1 LSEKKKLIKFLYFM
15 NEQKDLRI
23 KDFEALSLRLAS
35 PEEIL
40 SWSYGEV
47 TKAET
52 INYRTQKPEKEG
64 LFSEQI
70 FGPVKDYECACGK
83 YKTARYKGVICDRC
97 GVEVT
102 RSSVRRERMG
112 HIKLASPVAHIWFL
126 RSIPSRISLMLNIT
140 LPLLEKVIY
149 YNSYIVTLVDVNAKA
164 KALEDLQKE
173 FKNKLKN
180 WPKEKRKE
188 LKSSYLKAKT
198 ELEILKLRVVLSEID
213 YLQLSKEYAH
223 IFSAATGSEP
233 VKKLLEAIDLKK
245 LNQELE
251 DAISKSRKN
260 IQIDKKLLARLKL
273 VRSMIKA
280 GIRPEWMFL
289 TVLPVLPPELRPM
302 VQLDGGRFASSDLND
317 LYRRVINR
325 NNRLKKLL
333 ELKAPEV
340 IIKNEKRMLQE
351 AVDALIDNSIRKS
364 SGSAPMHAAQHRPL
378 RSLADILQGKQGRFR
393 QNLLGKRVDYSGRS
407 VIVIGPDLKIH
418 ECGLPKK
425 MALEL
430 FKPFV
435 IGELMKREIVFNPR
449 AANRLI
455 EEGPD
460 VVWEILE
467 TVVKDKYVLLNR
479 APTLHRLSVEAFRPR
494 LIEGLAIQ
502 IPALV
507 CQPFNA
513 DFDGDQMAVHLPLT
527 EEAQREAQNRMLASL
542 GLLKPADGDP
552 VMLPRKDMI
561 LGIYWLTLEI
571 EDKRLESEYKVFSN
585 IKEVFLALDN
595 KKITFQEIIRVR
607 LEKPT
612 LEGEKPGQIIITT
625 PGRIIFNQILPQDF
639 PYINQQLGARDL
651 KKITR
656 DLIYFYKDFNK
667 CADIIDSIKELG
679 FYYATISGITWGLTD
694 LKIPQ
699 EKYQI
704 INKTSQKIDEINAQ
718 YQEGLLT
725 NSEKKSLSE
734 EQWRHANSQITE
746 LVPKTLDPLDSVSI
760 IFNSGSG
767 GDWGVASQIMG
778 MKGLVVNPAGRIIDL
793 PILNSHQEGFNVLE
807 YFAASHGGRK
817 GLADTALKTSF
828 AGYLTRR
835 LIDVSQEVIV
845 REEDCH
851 TKNGLKV
858 NKKKVEEMDEKF
870 EDKIRG
876 RYLLQDAYFE
886 RSEKKGSERS
896 EGSYFEQSE
905 KKGSE
910 RSEGSYNKKGK
921 VILKANEL
929 IDDKLAK
936 KIAENCEEVIV
947 RSPLTCDS
955 PYGVCQ
961 KCYGL
966 DLAWLKPIDLGETVG
981 IIAAQAIGEPGTQL
995 TLRTFHT
1002 GGVAQAV
1009 DITQGLPRVE
1019 ELVEARIP
1027 KGEAQMSE
1035 VDGEVIEIEKE
1046 AHHKII
1052 RIKPDNPIEK
1062 RKKSKQKKQKEA
1074 EFIEYSIPEI
1084 ATLWVK
1090 RGDRVKKGDQLC
1102 EGNLNLKKI
1111 LKISGKEA
1119 CQDYILQEIKKVYNL
1134 AGEKINDKHLEVI
1147 IRQMFSRVRIIDPGE
1162 TEFIKSEII
1171 EKEMFKEAIKK
1182 MKEQKKK
1189 PPQAEEIVLGI
1200 KNVALTSS
1208 SVLAPASFQE
1218 TTRVL
1223 VKASLE
1229 ARADYLRGLKE
1240 NVIIG
1245 RLIPAGTGF
1254 RKLIDLTEQ

>member
-1 LSEKKKLIKFLYFM
+1 M
-15 NEQKDLRI
+15 NNQKDLKI

-40 SWSYGEV
+40 SWSDGEV

-83 YKTARYKGVICDRC
+83 YKTARYKGVVCDRC

-102 RSSVRRERMG
+102 RSSVRRERTG

-140 LPLLEKVIY
+140 LPSLEKVIY
-149 YNSYIVTLVDVNAKA
+149 YNSYIVTSVDANAKA
-164 KALEDLQKE
+164 KALEDLEKE
-173 FKNKLKN
+173 FKNKCKN

-188 LKSSYLKAKT
+188 LEGSYLKAKT
-198 ELEILKLRVVLSEID
+198 ELEILKPKIVLSEID

-233 VKKLLEAIDLKK
+233 VKKLLEAIDVKK

-251 DAISKSRKN
+251 NAISKSKRKP
-260 IQIDKKLLARLKL
+260 QIDKKLLTRLKL
-273 VRSMIKA
+273 VRSIIKA
-280 GIRPEWMFL
+280 GVRPEWMFL

-460 VVWEILE
+460 IVWEILE

-479 APTLHRLSVEAFRPR
+479 APTLHRLSVEAFKPR

-542 GLLKPADGDP
+542 GLLKPADGEP
-552 VMLPRKDMI
+552 VMQPRKEMV
-561 LGIYWLTLEI
+561 LGIYWLTMEI

-585 IKEVFLALDN
+585 PKEVFLALDN
-595 KKITFQEIIRVR
+595 KKIKFQEKIRVR
-607 LEKPT
+607 LDKPT
-612 LEGEKPGQIIITT
+612 IDGEKPGKIIITT
-625 PGRIIFNQILPQDF
+625 PGRIIFNQTLPQDF
-639 PYINQQLGARDL
+639 PYIDKQLGARDL

-656 DLIYFYKDFNK
+656 DIIYLYKDFNK
-667 CADIIDSIKELG
+667 CADILDSIKELG
-679 FYYATISGITWGLTD
+679 FYYATLSGVSWGLTD

-699 EKYQI
+699 EKPQI
-704 INKTSQKIDEINAQ
+704 IHEASQKIDEINAQ

-725 NSEKKSLSE
+725 NSERKSLSE
-734 EQWRHANSQITE
+734 EQWRHATTRITE
-746 LVPKTLDPLDSVSI
+746 LIPKTLSPLDSVSI
-760 IFNSGSG
+760 IFNSGAG
-767 GDWGVASQIMG
+767 GDWGVATQIMG
-778 MKGLVVNPAGRIIDL
+778 MKGLVVNPAGKIIDL
-793 PILNSHQEGFNVLE
+793 PILHSHQEGFNVLE

-835 LIDVSQEVIV
+835 LVDVSQEVII
-845 REEDCH
+845 REENCH

-858 NKKKVEEMDEKF
+858 NKKEVEEMGEKF

-876 RYLLQDAYFE
+876 RYLAQDAC
-886 RSEKKGSERS
+886 
-896 EGSYFEQSE
+896 
-905 KKGSE
+905 
-910 RSEGSYNKKGK
+910 NKKGK
-921 VILKANEL
+921 IILKTNEL

-936 KIAENCEEVIV
+936 EIANDCEEVII
-947 RSPLTCDS
+947 RSPLTCET
-955 PYGVCQ
+955 PYGICQ

-966 DLAWLKPIDLGETVG
+966 DLGWLKPIDLGEAVG
-981 IIAAQAIGEPGTQL
+981 VIAAQAIGEPGTQL

-1035 VDGEVIEIEKE
+1035 VDGEVVEIEKE

-1052 RIKPDNPIEK
+1052 RVKPNSSIE
-1062 RKKSKQKKQKEA
+1062 RKKKPKQKKQKES
-1074 EFIEYSIPEI
+1074 EFIEYLIPEI

-1090 RGDRVKKGDQLC
+1090 RGDRIKKGDQLC
-1102 EGNLNLKKI
+1102 EGNLSLKKI
-1111 LKISGKEA
+1111 LKILGKEA
-1119 CQDYILQEIKKVYNL
+1119 CQDYILKEIKKVYNL

-1147 IRQMFSRVRIIDPGE
+1147 IRQMFSRVRIIDSGD
-1162 TEFIKSEII
+1162 TEFIMGEII

-1182 MKEQKKK
+1182 MKDQKKK

-1229 ARADYLRGLKE
+1229 AREDHLRGLKE

-1254 RKLIDLTEQ
+1254 RKMIAKQ

>member
-1 LSEKKKLIKFLYFM
+1 M
-15 NEQKDLRI
+15 NDQKDLKI
-23 KDFEALSLRLAS
+23 KDFETLSLRLAS

-83 YKTARYKGVICDRC
+83 YKTARYKGVVCDRC

-140 LPLLEKVIY
+140 LPSLEKVIY
-149 YNSYIVTLVDVNAKA
+149 YNSYIVTSVDANAKA
-164 KALEDLQKE
+164 KALEDLEKE
-173 FKNKLKN
+173 FKNKCKN

-188 LKSSYLKAKT
+188 LEGSYLKAKT
-198 ELEILKLRVVLSEID
+198 ELEILKPKIVLSEID

-251 DAISKSRKN
+251 NAINKSKRKT
-260 IQIDKKLLARLKL
+260 QVDKKLLVRLKL
-273 VRSMIKA
+273 VRSLIKA
-280 GIRPEWMFL
+280 GVRPEWMFL

-479 APTLHRLSVEAFRPR
+479 APTLHRLSVEAFKPR

-552 VMLPRKDMI
+552 VMLPRKDMV
-561 LGIYWLTLEI
+561 LGIYWLTMDIKDNRPENEL
-571 EDKRLESEYKVFSN
+571 KVFSN

-595 KKITFQEIIRVR
+595 KKIKFQETIRVR
-607 LEKPT
+607 LDKST
-612 LEGEKPGQIIITT
+612 IDGEKPGQIISSEALPAQAGRKKVLSTEGKQVLTITT
-625 PGRIIFNQILPQDF
+625 PGRIIFNQTLPQDF
-639 PYINQQLGARDL
+639 PYINKQLGARDL

-656 DLIYFYKDFNK
+656 DIIYFYRDFNK
-667 CADIIDSIKELG
+667 CADILDSIKELG
-679 FYYATISGITWGLTD
+679 FYYATLSGISWGLTD

-699 EKYQI
+699 EKAQI
-704 INKTSQKIDEINAQ
+704 IAETSQKINEINIQ

-725 NSEKKSLSE
+725 NNEKKSLSE
-734 EQWRHANSQITE
+734 EHWRHATSQITE
-746 LVPKTLDPLDSVSI
+746 LIPKTLSPLDSVSI
-760 IFNSGSG
+760 IFNSGAG
-767 GDWGVASQIMG
+767 GDWGVAAQIMG

-835 LIDVSQEVIV
+835 LVDVSQEVIV

-851 TKNGLKV
+851 TKNGLKF
-858 NKKKVEEMDEKF
+858 NKKEVEEMGEKF
-870 EDKIRG
+870 EDKIQG
-876 RYLLQDAYFE
+876 RYLAQDAYD
-886 RSEKKGSERS
+886 KKG
-896 EGSYFEQSE
+896 
-905 KKGSE
+905 
-910 RSEGSYNKKGK
+910 N

-936 KIAENCEEVIV
+936 EIANDCVEIIV
-947 RSPLTCDS
+947 RSPLTCES
-955 PYGVCQ
+955 HYGVCQ

-966 DLAWLKPIDLGETVG
+966 DLGWLKPIDLGEAVG

-1035 VDGEVIEIEKE
+1035 VDGEVVDIEKA

-1052 RIKPDNPIEK
+1052 RIKPDNSIEK
-1062 RKKSKQKKQKEA
+1062 RKKTKQKKQKEA
-1074 EFIEYSIPEI
+1074 DFIEYLIPEI

-1090 RGDRVKKGDQLC
+1090 KGDKIKKGDQLC
-1102 EGNLNLKKI
+1102 EGNLSLKKI
-1111 LKISGKEA
+1111 LKILGKEA
-1119 CQDYILQEIKKVYNL
+1119 CQNYILKEIKKVYNL

-1147 IRQMFSRVRIIDPGE
+1147 IRQMFSRVRVIDPGD
-1162 TEFIKSEII
+1162 TEFITGEII

-1182 MKEQKKK
+1182 TKAQKKK

-1229 ARADYLRGLKE
+1229 AREDHLRGLKE

-1254 RKLIDLTEQ
+1254 RKTIDLAEQ

>member
-1 LSEKKKLIKFLYFM
+1 M
-15 NEQKDLRI
+15 NDQKDLRI
-23 KDFEALSLRLAS
+23 KDFEALSLRLSS

-83 YKTARYKGVICDRC
+83 YKTARYKGVVCDRC

-102 RSSVRRERMG
+102 KFSVRRERMG
-112 HIKLASPVAHIWFL
+112 HIKLAAPVAHIWFL
-126 RSIPSRISLMLNIT
+126 RSIPSRISLMLDIS
-140 LPLLEKVIY
+140 LPSLEKVVY
-149 YNSYIVTLVDVNAKA
+149 YNSYIVTSVDVDAKA
-164 KALEDLQKE
+164 KALGDLGKE
-173 FKNKLKN
+173 LKNKLKN

-188 LKSSYLKAKT
+188 LEGSYLKAKT
-198 ELEILKLRVVLSEID
+198 ELEILKPKVVLSEID

-251 DAISKSRKN
+251 DAISKSRRK
-260 IQIDKKLLARLKL
+260 IQIDKKLLTRLKL
-273 VRSMIKA
+273 IRSIIKA

-289 TVLPVLPPELRPM
+289 TILPVLAPELRPM

-364 SGSAPMHAAQHRPL
+364 FGSAPMHAAQHRPL

-407 VIVIGPDLKIH
+407 VIIIGPDLKIH

-449 AANRLI
+449 AANRII

-479 APTLHRLSVEAFRPR
+479 APTLHRLSVEAFKPR

-542 GLLKPADGDP
+542 SLLKPADGDP
-552 VMLPRKDMI
+552 VMQPRHEMV
-561 LGIYWLTLEI
+561 LGIYWLTMNIKDNRPEN
-571 EDKRLESEYKVFSN
+571 EYRAFSN
-585 IKEVFLALDN
+585 MKEVFLALDN
-595 KKITFQEIIRVR
+595 KKIKFQETIRVR
-607 LEKPT
+607 LDKPT
-612 LEGEKPGQIIITT
+612 IDGEKPGQIIITT
-625 PGRIIFNQILPQDF
+625 PGRIIFNQALPQDF
-639 PYINQQLGARDL
+639 PYINKQLGVRDL

-656 DLIYFYKDFNK
+656 DIIYLYKDFNK
-667 CADIIDSIKELG
+667 CADILDSIKELG
-679 FYYATISGITWGLTD
+679 FYYATLSGISWGLTD

-699 EKYQI
+699 EKSQI
-704 INKTSQKIDEINAQ
+704 ITKTSQKIDEINTQ

-725 NSEKKSLSE
+725 NSERKSLSE
-734 EQWRHANSQITE
+734 EQWHHAISQITE
-746 LVPKTLDPLDSVSI
+746 LIPKTLSPLDSVSI

-767 GDWGVASQIMG
+767 GDWGVAAQIMG

-835 LIDVSQEVIV
+835 LVDVSQEVIV
-845 REEDCH
+845 REENCH

-858 NKKKVEEMDEKF
+858 NKKEVEEMGEKF

-876 RYLLQDAYFE
+876 RYLAQDAYFE

-896 EGSYFEQSE
+896 EGSY
-905 KKGSE
+905 
-910 RSEGSYNKKGK
+910 NKKGNA
-921 VILKANEL
+921 ILKANEL

-936 KIAENCEEVIV
+936 EIANDCEEIIV
-947 RSPLTCDS
+947 RSPLTCES

-966 DLAWLKPIDLGETVG
+966 DLAWLKPIDLGEAVG
-981 IIAAQAIGEPGTQL
+981 IIAAQSIGEPGTQL

-1052 RIKPDNPIEK
+1052 RLKSNSSIE
-1062 RKKSKQKKQKEA
+1062 RKKKPRQKKQKEA
-1074 EFIEYSIPEI
+1074 DFIEYLIPEI

-1090 RGDRVKKGDQLC
+1090 RGDRIKKGDQLC

-1111 LKISGKEA
+1111 LKILGKEA
-1119 CQDYILQEIKKVYNL
+1119 CQDYILKEIKKVYNL

-1147 IRQMFSRVRIIDPGE
+1147 IRQMFSRVRIIDPGD
-1162 TEFIKSEII
+1162 TEFIMGEII

-1182 MKEQKKK
+1182 MKDQKKK

-1229 ARADYLRGLKE
+1229 AREDHLRGLKE

-1254 RKLIDLTEQ
+1254 HKMITEQ

>member
-1 LSEKKKLIKFLYFM
+1 M
-15 NEQKDLRI
+15 NDQKDLRI
-23 KDFEALSLRLAS
+23 KDFEALSLRLSS

-47 TKAET
+47 IKAET

-83 YKTARYKGVICDRC
+83 YKTARYKGVVCDRC

-112 HIKLASPVAHIWFL
+112 HIKLAAPVAHIWFL
-126 RSIPSRISLMLNIT
+126 RNIPSRISLMLNIT

-149 YNSYIVTLVDVNAKA
+149 YNSYIVTSVDANAKI
-164 KALEDLQKE
+164 KALEDLEKE
-173 FKNKLKN
+173 FKNKLKSL
-180 WPKEKRKE
+180 PKGKRKE
-188 LKSSYLKAKT
+188 LEGFYLKAKM
-198 ELEILKLRVVLSEID
+198 ELEILKPRVVLSEID

-223 IFSAATGSEP
+223 VFSAATGSEP
-233 VKKLLEAIDLKK
+233 VKKLLEDIDLKK

-251 DAISKSRKN
+251 DAISQSRKN
-260 IQIDKKLLARLKL
+260 TQIDKKLLTRLKL
-273 VRSMIKA
+273 IRSIIKS
-280 GIRPEWMFL
+280 GVRPEWMFL
-289 TVLPVLPPELRPM
+289 TVLPVLPSELRPM

-351 AVDALIDNSIRKS
+351 AVDALIDNSIRKA

-393 QNLLGKRVDYSGRS
+393 LNLLGKRVDYSGRS

-435 IGELMKREIVFNPR
+435 IGGLMKREIVFNPR

-460 VVWEILE
+460 IVWEILE

-479 APTLHRLSVEAFRPR
+479 APTLHRLSVEAFKPR

-552 VMLPRKDMI
+552 VMLPRKDMV
-561 LGIYWLTLEI
+561 LGIYWLTMDI

-585 IKEVFLALDN
+585 FKEVLLALDN
-595 KKITFQEIIRVR
+595 KKIKFQEKIRVR
-607 LEKPT
+607 SDKST
-612 LEGEKPGQIIITT
+612 IDGEKPGQIIITT
-625 PGRIIFNQILPQDF
+625 SGKIIFNQTLPQDF
-639 PYINQQLGARDL
+639 PYINKQLGARDL

-656 DLIYFYKDFNK
+656 DIIYLYKDFNK
-667 CADIIDSIKELG
+667 CADILDSIKELG
-679 FYYATISGITWGLTD
+679 FYYATLSGISWGLDD

-699 EKYQI
+699 EKPQI
-704 INKTSQKIDEINAQ
+704 IIKTSQKIDEINTN

-725 NSEKKSLSE
+725 NSERKSLSE
-734 EQWRHANSQITE
+734 EQWRHAISQIAE
-746 LVPKTLDPLDSVSI
+746 LIPKSFSLTDSVSI

-767 GDWGVASQIMG
+767 GDWGVATQIMG

-793 PILNSHQEGFNVLE
+793 PILHSHQEGFNVLE

-835 LIDVSQEVIV
+835 LVEVSQEVII

-851 TKNGLKV
+851 TKNGIKV
-858 NKKKVEEMDEKF
+858 NKKETEEMSEKF

-876 RYLLQDAYFE
+876 RYLAQDAYFE
-886 RSEKKGSERS
+886 RSEGSH
-896 EGSYFEQSE
+896 
-905 KKGSE
+905 
-910 RSEGSYNKKGK
+910 NKKGHL
-921 VILKANEL
+921 ILKANEL

-936 KIAENCEEVIV
+936 EIADNCEEIIV
-947 RSPLTCDS
+947 RSPLTCES
-955 PYGVCQ
+955 SYGVCQ

-966 DLAWLKPIDLGETVG
+966 DLGWLKPIDLGEAVG
-981 IIAAQAIGEPGTQL
+981 IIAAQSIGEPGTQL

-1002 GGVAQAV
+1002 GGVAHAV

-1019 ELVEARIP
+1019 ELVEGRIP

-1035 VDGEVIEIEKE
+1035 VDGEVIDIEKS
-1046 AHHKII
+1046 AHYKII
-1052 RIKPDNPIEK
+1052 RIKSDSLIE
-1062 RKKSKQKKQKEA
+1062 RKKKLKQKKQKETDS
-1074 EFIEYSIPEI
+1074 IEYLIPEI
-1084 ATLWVK
+1084 VTLWVK
-1090 RGDRVKKGDQLC
+1090 KGDKIKKGDQLC
-1102 EGNLNLKKI
+1102 EGSLSLKKI

-1119 CQDYILQEIKKVYNL
+1119 CQNYILKEIKKVYNL

-1147 IRQMFSRVRIIDPGE
+1147 IRQMFSRARITDSGD
-1162 TEFIKSEII
+1162 TEFIIGEII
-1171 EKEMFKEAIKK
+1171 EKEMLKEAIKK
-1182 MKEQKKK
+1182 MEDQKKK

-1218 TTRVL
+1218 TTKVL
-1223 VKASLE
+1223 VRASLE
-1229 ARADYLRGLKE
+1229 ARVDNLRGLKE

-1254 RKLIDLTEQ
+1254 RKMIVEQ

>member
-1 LSEKKKLIKFLYFM
+1 M
-15 NEQKDLRI
+15 NEQKDFKI
-23 KDFEALSLRLAS
+23 KDFEALSLKLAS

-83 YKTARYKGVICDRC
+83 YKTARYKGVVCDRC

-102 RSSVRRERMG
+102 TSSVRRERMG
-112 HIKLASPVAHIWFL
+112 HIKLAAPVAHIWFL
-126 RSIPSRISLMLNIT
+126 RSIPSRISLMLDLS

-149 YNSYIVTLVDVNAKA
+149 YNSYIVTSVDEDAKN
-164 KALEDLQKE
+164 KALEDLDKE
-173 FKNKLKN
+173 YKNKIKT
-180 WPKEKRKE
+180 WPQDKKQE
-188 LKSSYLKAKT
+188 LELSYKKAKA
-198 ELEILKLRVVLSEID
+198 ELEILRPKIVLSEID

-233 VKKLLEAIDLKK
+233 VRKLLEAIDLQK
-245 LNQELE
+245 LNEELE
-251 DAISKSRKN
+251 ETIKKSRKN
-260 IQIDKKLLARLKL
+260 AQTDKKVLARLKL
-273 VRSMIKA
+273 VRSLIKS
-280 GIRPEWMFL
+280 GVRPEWMFL

-364 SGSAPMHAAQHRPL
+364 SGSSPMHAAQHRPL

-435 IGELMKREIVFNPR
+435 ISELMKREIVFNPR

-467 TVVKDKYVLLNR
+467 SVVKDKYVLLNR
-479 APTLHRLSVEAFRPR
+479 APTLHRLSIEAFQPK

-502 IPALV
+502 IPGLV
-507 CQPFNA
+507 CPPFNA

-527 EEAQREAQNRMLASL
+527 EEAQREAQNRMLSSF
-542 GLLKPADGDP
+542 GLLKPADGNP
-552 VMLPRKDMI
+552 AMLPRKDMI
-561 LGIYWLTLEI
+561 LGVYWLTMER
-571 EDKRLESEYKVFSN
+571 DKEREEKEYKVFSD
-585 IKEVFLALDN
+585 IKEVLLALDSE
-595 KKITFQEIIRVR
+595 KIDFQEKIKVR
-607 LEKPT
+607 LDKPT
-612 LEGEKPGQIIITT
+612 QEEEKAGQIVITT

-639 PYINQQLGARDL
+639 PFINKTLGAREL

-656 DLIYFYKDFNK
+656 DLIYRYKDFNK
-667 CADIIDSIKELG
+667 CADILDQIKELG
-679 FYYATISGITWGLTD
+679 FYYASISGITWSLTD
-694 LKIPQ
+694 LTIPSRKP
-699 EKYQI
+699 EI
-704 INKTSQKIDEINAQ
+704 IKETYQKINEINAQ
-718 YQEGLLT
+718 YEEGFLT
-725 NSEKKSLSE
+725 NAEKKSLSE
-734 EQWRHANSQITE
+734 EKWRHAVSEISD
-746 LVPKTLDPLDSVSI
+746 LVTKTLKPSDSVSI
-760 IFNSGSG
+760 IFSSGAG
-767 GDWGVASQIMG
+767 GDWSIATQIMG
-778 MKGLVVNPAGRIIDL
+778 IKGLVVNPAGKIIDL
-793 PILNSHQEGFNVLE
+793 PILHSHQEGFNVLE

-835 LIDVSQEVIV
+835 LVDVSQEILV

-851 TKNGLKV
+851 THQGLII
-858 NKKKVEEMDEKF
+858 NKKEVEEAGEDF
-870 EDKIRG
+870 EEKIRG
-876 RYLLQDAYFE
+876 RYLAQDAL
-886 RSEKKGSERS
+886 
-896 EGSYFEQSE
+896 
-905 KKGSE
+905 
-910 RSEGSYNKKGK
+910 NKKGEI
-921 VILKANEL
+921 ILKANEL
-929 IDDKLAK
+929 VDDALAK
-936 KIAENCEEVIV
+936 KLKEECEEVIV
-947 RSPLTCDS
+947 RSPLTCES

-966 DLAWLKPIDLGETVG
+966 DLAWLKPIDLGEAIGVV
-981 IIAAQAIGEPGTQL
+981 AAQAIGEPGTQL

-1019 ELVEARIP
+1019 ELLEARIP
-1027 KGEAQMSE
+1027 KGEAPISE
-1035 VDGEVIEIEKE
+1035 VDGTIVDIENSN
-1046 AHHKII
+1046 HHNII
-1052 RIKPDNPIEK
+1052 RIQPNVPVEK
-1062 RKKSKQKKQKEA
+1062 KKVSKNKTKA
-1074 EFIEYSIPEI
+1074 ELTLIEYSIPEI

-1090 RGDRVKKGDQLC
+1090 RGDPVKKGDQLC
-1102 EGNLNLKKI
+1102 EGSLNLKKI
-1111 LKISGKEA
+1111 LKILGKEA
-1119 CQDYILQEIKKVYNL
+1119 TQNYILKEIKKVYNL
-1134 AGEKINDKHLEVI
+1134 AGEKINDKHLEVV
-1147 IRQMFSRVRIIDPGE
+1147 IRQMFSRVRVTDSGDSS
-1162 TEFIKSEII
+1162 FIKGEIL
-1171 EKEMFKEAIKK
+1171 EKEMFKEIVEK
-1182 MKEQKKK
+1182 MKEENKK

-1229 ARADYLRGLKE
+1229 AREDHLRGLKE

-1254 RKLIDLTEQ
+1254 RKKIAKV

>member
-1 LSEKKKLIKFLYFM
+1 M
-15 NEQKDLRI
+15 NDQKDLRI
-23 KDFEALSLRLAS
+23 KDFEALSLRLSS

-83 YKTARYKGVICDRC
+83 YKTARYKGVVCDRC

-102 RSSVRRERMG
+102 KFSVRRERMG
-112 HIKLASPVAHIWFL
+112 HIKLAAPVAHIWFL
-126 RSIPSRISLMLNIT
+126 RSIPSRISLMLDIS
-140 LPLLEKVIY
+140 LPSLEKVVY
-149 YNSYIVTLVDVNAKA
+149 YNSYIVTSVDVDAKA
-164 KALEDLQKE
+164 KALGDLGKE
-173 FKNKLKN
+173 LKNKLKN

-188 LKSSYLKAKT
+188 LEGSYLKAKT
-198 ELEILKLRVVLSEID
+198 ELEILKPKVVLSEID

-251 DAISKSRKN
+251 DAISKSRRK
-260 IQIDKKLLARLKL
+260 IQIDKKLLTRLKL
-273 VRSMIKA
+273 IRSIIKA

-289 TVLPVLPPELRPM
+289 TILPVLAPELRPM

-364 SGSAPMHAAQHRPL
+364 FGSAPMHAAQHRPL

-407 VIVIGPDLKIH
+407 VIIIGPDLKIH

-449 AANRLI
+449 AANRII

-479 APTLHRLSVEAFRPR
+479 APTLHRLSVEAFKPR

-542 GLLKPADGDP
+542 SLLKPADGDP
-552 VMLPRKDMI
+552 VMQPRHEMV
-561 LGIYWLTLEI
+561 LGIYWLTMNIKDNRPEN
-571 EDKRLESEYKVFSN
+571 EYRAFSN
-585 IKEVFLALDN
+585 MKEVFLALDN
-595 KKITFQEIIRVR
+595 KKIKFQETIRVR
-607 LEKPT
+607 LDKPT
-612 LEGEKPGQIIITT
+612 IDGEKPGQIIITT
-625 PGRIIFNQILPQDF
+625 PGRIIFNQALPQDF
-639 PYINQQLGARDL
+639 PYINKQLGARDL

-656 DLIYFYKDFNK
+656 DIIYLYKDFNK
-667 CADIIDSIKELG
+667 CADILDSIKELG
-679 FYYATISGITWGLTD
+679 FYYATLSGISWGLTD

-699 EKYQI
+699 EKSQI
-704 INKTSQKIDEINAQ
+704 ITKTSQKIDEINTQ

-725 NSEKKSLSE
+725 NSERKSLSE
-734 EQWRHANSQITE
+734 EQWHHAISQITE
-746 LVPKTLDPLDSVSI
+746 LIPKTLSPLDSVSI

-767 GDWGVASQIMG
+767 GDWGVAAQIMG

-835 LIDVSQEVIV
+835 LVDVSQEVIV
-845 REEDCH
+845 REENCH

-858 NKKKVEEMDEKF
+858 NKKEVEEMGEKF

-876 RYLLQDAYFE
+876 RYLAQDAYFE

-896 EGSYFEQSE
+896 EGSY
-905 KKGSE
+905 
-910 RSEGSYNKKGK
+910 NKKGNA
-921 VILKANEL
+921 ILKANEL

-936 KIAENCEEVIV
+936 EIANDCEEIIV
-947 RSPLTCDS
+947 RSPLTCES

-966 DLAWLKPIDLGETVG
+966 DLAWLKPIDLGEAVG
-981 IIAAQAIGEPGTQL
+981 IIAAQSIGEPGTQL

-1052 RIKPDNPIEK
+1052 RLKSNSSIE
-1062 RKKSKQKKQKEA
+1062 RKKKPRQKKQKEA
-1074 EFIEYSIPEI
+1074 DFIEYLIPEI

-1090 RGDRVKKGDQLC
+1090 RGDRIKKGDQLC

-1111 LKISGKEA
+1111 LKILGKEA
-1119 CQDYILQEIKKVYNL
+1119 CQDYILKEIKKVYNL

-1147 IRQMFSRVRIIDPGE
+1147 IRQMFSRVRIIDPGD
-1162 TEFIKSEII
+1162 TEFIMGEII

-1182 MKEQKKK
+1182 MKDQKKK

-1229 ARADYLRGLKE
+1229 AREDHLRGLKE

-1254 RKLIDLTEQ
+1254 HKMITEQ